1 MDVTSSRILTSSALS
16 NTIIIPAIRN
26 SPNLSRNLINPLQIG
41 DASIQKLRS
50 ITTTPL
56 VKPTTDSINPKP
68 TVLIMNNKNLT
79 IKSEPQ
85 QTITVNRLLLSNN
98 NPTTTVI
105 NGQNTTINLATFVNS
120 LNQIGLLQTNQN
132 SISKLLETPI
142 NTVQQP
148 SIPPRKFFVCFQHSN
163 NLGFFLQLLHQRTKR
178 IKMNK
183 CSPKLK
189 F

>member
-16 NTIIIPAIRN
+16 NTIIIPAMKN
-26 SPNLSRNLINPLQIG
+26 SPNLSKHLINPMQIG

-50 ITTTPL
+50 ITTTPM
-56 VKPTTDSINPKP
+56 VKQTIDSSNPKP
-68 TVLIMNNKNLT
+68 TVLIMNNKNLM

-98 NPTTTVI
+98 TSTPTVI
-105 NGQNTTINLATFVNS
+105 NGQNATINLATFVNS

-142 NTVQQP
+142 NTVQSP
-148 SIPPRKFFVCFQHSN
+148 VPPRKFLVLLSN
-163 NLGFFLQLLHQRTKR
+163 NLELSFCSSFF
-178 IKMNK
+178 NE
-183 CSPKLK
+183 
-189 F
+189 